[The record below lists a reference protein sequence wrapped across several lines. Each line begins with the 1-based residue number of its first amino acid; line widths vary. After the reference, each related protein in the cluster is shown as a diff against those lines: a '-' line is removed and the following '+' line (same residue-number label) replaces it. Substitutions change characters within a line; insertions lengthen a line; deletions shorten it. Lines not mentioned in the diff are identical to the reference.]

1 MLLKSVLPI
10 SMKRIEYGG
19 APISSRVDY
28 WQKYWSSRVRGL
40 MAPDNR
46 ECKINSPRFLVESI
60 TSDVKNLDSP
70 KKEAW
75 KVYKEIFGTWEK
87 QEIFSSFRSYC
98 TLALRNWD
106 LKPILVSSICSQII
120 QKMDKGELY
129 DATIDKLSKVLS
141 SESPITLSERKQI
154 HLYTDIL
161 IGEFVYKGYELEDIE
176 NMINHPKV
184 IMAETGDVI
193 WAEEKV
199 CGFCQH
205 DFPSQKEYEAALT
218 KYFVDLTAQ
227 EKVEILNLYYKD
239 KGQPATVLIRLNGI
253 KGPIKL
259 SVNDIELYSI
269 NSESQ
274 ENRYI
279 TNCGTYWVE
288 NPPVGQHLVNA
299 AVPIIHKSRITTI
312 NRAIERV
319 EEVLS
324 MIQIWNHF
332 QYPISI
338 NKTRITVIISQDNIL
353 EFTLSDIDT
362 EPNPEIKYLYSS
374 NDASLYSKELS
385 EYSDRITKLKGISPL
400 EFTILSNSAKWITSA
415 QNSKSASN
423 RLLFSWFALE
433 SLIKLS
439 EKYKKTIIQKE
450 VNGKLDYV
458 HSIVVPL
465 INRNHFIHYKN
476 TVINE
481 FYSNSKIMHNRWN
494 VPTEI
499 NNSLFGSDSIDT
511 VDFFKKLPDIF
522 EKITEKSVVDWLIPF
537 VEYYDKSGNGIKDFK
552 NNIKNE
558 ITYIYR
564 LRNYIVHDAKLID
577 SQLPY
582 YANRAIFYASSL
594 FNAILTISSAND
606 LSLEDAIINLYSD
619 CNIFNI
625 KIDEMLNSYNL
636 CIQ

>member
-1 MLLKSVLPI
+1 
-10 SMKRIEYGG
+10 
-19 APISSRVDY
+19 
-28 WQKYWSSRVRGL
+28 
-40 MAPDNR
+40 
-46 ECKINSPRFLVESI
+46 
-60 TSDVKNLDSP
+60 
-70 KKEAW
+70 
-75 KVYKEIFGTWEK
+75 
-87 QEIFSSFRSYC
+87 
-98 TLALRNWD
+98 
-106 LKPILVSSICSQII
+106 
-120 QKMDKGELY
+120 
-129 DATIDKLSKVLS
+129 
-141 SESPITLSERKQI
+141 
-154 HLYTDIL
+154 
-161 IGEFVYKGYELEDIE
+161 
-176 NMINHPKV
+176 
-184 IMAETGDVI
+184 
-193 WAEEKV
+193 
-199 CGFCQH
+199 
-205 DFPSQKEYEAALT
+205 
-218 KYFVDLTAQ
+218 
-227 EKVEILNLYYKD
+227 
-239 KGQPATVLIRLNGI
+239 
-253 KGPIKL
+253 
-259 SVNDIELYSI
+259 
-269 NSESQ
+269 
-274 ENRYI
+274 
-279 TNCGTYWVE
+279 
-288 NPPVGQHLVNA
+288 
-299 AVPIIHKSRITTI
+299 
-312 NRAIERV
+312 
-319 EEVLS
+319 